1 MIDETKR
8 GDTGAPRAN
17 GLWETIRRN
26 GNVIVLIGVFIAG
39 LQYQSAVTARMI
51 EQLADRVGARI
62 DSLEISHAAS
72 VAAMQENQKQLIGQL
87 GARMTSLENSTAARM
102 TSLEN
107 SFAATIAAVQE
118 SQRQLAARMKAIE
131 DDMRDLRA
139 VMRGVLDRLARIET
153 KLGITDPQASD
164 ETAAGEID
172 E

>member
-1 MIDETKR
+1 MSDETKR
-8 GDTGAPRAN
+8 SDSGDSRAN
-17 GLWETIRRN
+17 GLWETVRRN
-26 GNVIVLIGVFIAG
+26 GNVIVLIGVIIAG

-51 EQLADRVGARI
+51 EQLGARI
-62 DSLEISHAAS
+62 DSLEVSHAAS
-72 VAAMQENQKQLIGQL
+72 VAALQENQKQLIEQL
-87 GARMTSLENSTAARM
+87 GARMTSLENSTTARM

-139 VMRGVLDRLARIET
+139 VMRGVLDRLARIESR
-153 KLGITDPQASD
+153 LGIAPPPAPGAA
-164 ETAAGEID
+164 AAGGAD

>member
-8 GDTGAPRAN
+8 GDSGDPRAN

-51 EQLADRVGARI
+51 EQLGARI